1 MFGKILNMNSNSTKT
16 RKKVL
21 IILTQS
27 PYSGSLSREAI
38 DYCLAAAAFEQDLEL
53 LFTGDAVLQLI
64 KDQEPS
70 VIDQKNLTKT
80 LSALPIYGLDK
91 FYADSNSLEQYGI
104 NDKLCLPSIKVS
116 SNEISKLI
124 ANADTILNF

>member
-1 MFGKILNMNSNSTKT
+1 MNSNSTKA

-21 IILTQS
+21 IICTQS

-64 KDQEPS
+64 EGQNPS
-70 VIDQKNLTKT
+70 AINQKNLTKT
-80 LSALPIYGLDK
+80 LLALPIYGISK
-91 FYADSNSLEQYGI
+91 FYVDAKTLIEYGI
-104 NDKLCLPSIKVS
+104 NDKLCLPNIKVDV
-116 SNEISKLI
+116 NEISRLI
-124 ANADTILNF
+124 ATADTILNF

>member
-1 MFGKILNMNSNSTKT
+1 MNSNPTKT

-27 PYSGSLSREAI
+27 PYNGSLSREAI

-64 KDQEPS
+64 KDQNPS
-70 VIDQKNLTKT
+70 AISQKNLTKT
-80 LSALPIYGLDK
+80 LSALPIYGINK
-91 FYADSNSLEQYGI
+91 FYVDSSSLVQYGI
-104 NDKLCLPSIKVS
+104 NDNLCLPTDKVDAS
-116 SNEISKLI
+116 EISVLL